1 VLEEVT
7 MVLRRIGPLSL
18 AKISGVV
25 YAMVG
30 LIAGCFLALFSLVG
44 GLTSENAGG
53 PFYGLFFGA
62 GALVFM
68 PLFYGGIGFVG
79 SLLMAAIYNLVAGW
93 TGGVQLSLED
103 PAARFE
109 PPVGA

>member
-1 VLEEVT
+1 

-25 YAMVG
+25 YAMIG
-30 LIAGCFLALFSLVG
+30 LVAGCFFALFSLVG
-44 GLTSENAGG
+44 GLASADAGG
-53 PFYGLFFGA
+53 PFFGLFFGA

-79 SLLMAAIYNLVAGW
+79 SLLMAWLYNLVAGW
-93 TGGVQLSLED
+93 TGGVQLSLEN
-103 PAARFE
+103 PSARFE